1 MIYELFM
8 ASPCPHGF
16 GNKGHCLK
24 QHRSLCPRVGRKF
37 TCQRE
42 IFWGQSAGME
52 RWEGVSKKKVE
63 NIRVRLRC
71 TGVPLSRWGYY
82 CCHCLPRHS
91 PLLPQPQWHQCP
103 ILSAP
108 LSSSGSCQAWVEGC
122 GLTSARWKIELYQQG
137 LTMGLGICH
146 LLGSLWL
153 EICRDKAF
161 WNPGCCL
168 ISIEEIMLLE
178 SKDDWKTTS
187 SVRMSIM
194 PTAKSSS
201 KVGLFQTY
209 LFLRKAFPNSPY
221 CSSDKAF
228 EPAWLSFGTWFYFS
242 SLLWTLSVGSR
253 ARFPD
258 PLVLSCPGQA
268 SVCLPEI
275 TYLKLLPF
283 SGPLLLTTSL

>member
-1 MIYELFM
+1 MNCSWPLLALTVLATKAIVWSNTEAYVLELEEN
-8 ASPCPHGF
+8 SLVREKSF
-16 GNKGHCLK
+16 GGNQQAWKDGRESAKKGWK
-24 QHRSLCPRVGRKF
+24 
-37 TCQRE
+37 
-42 IFWGQSAGME
+42 W
-52 RWEGVSKKKVE
+52 
-63 NIRVRLRC
+63 VRLRC

-103 ILSAP
+103 ILSTP

-122 GLTSARWKIELYQQG
+122 GLTSAGWKIELYQQG

-228 EPAWLSFGTWFYFS
+228 EPT
-242 SLLWTLSVGSR
+242 
-253 ARFPD
+253 
-258 PLVLSCPGQA
+258 
-268 SVCLPEI
+268 
-275 TYLKLLPF
+275 K
-283 SGPLLLTTSL
+283 

>member
-1 MIYELFM
+1 MSTRKWLLLRNVFKPCSRAGVRETCNSKGENQREYVEGMSRACRGLCIYFYFIGTETVIYKLFM

-24 QHRSLCPRVGRKF
+24 QHRSLYPRVGRKF

-103 ILSAP
+103 ILSTP

-122 GLTSARWKIELYQQG
+122 GLTSAGWQG

-146 LLGSLWL
+146 RLGSLWL

-168 ISIEEIMLLE
+168 ISIEEIILLE

-187 SVRMSIM
+187 SVHMSIM

-201 KVGLFQTY
+201 KVGLLQMY

-228 EPAWLSFGTWFYFS
+228 EPA
-242 SLLWTLSVGSR
+242 
-253 ARFPD
+253 
-258 PLVLSCPGQA
+258 
-268 SVCLPEI
+268 E
-275 TYLKLLPF
+275 
-283 SGPLLLTTSL
+283 